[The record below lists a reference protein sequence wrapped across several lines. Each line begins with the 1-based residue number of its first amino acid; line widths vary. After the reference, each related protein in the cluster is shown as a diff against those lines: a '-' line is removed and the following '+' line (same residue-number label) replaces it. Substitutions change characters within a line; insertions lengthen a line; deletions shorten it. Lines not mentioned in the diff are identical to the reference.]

1 MHARILLGVS
11 RSRGQEKVLGET
23 KGSLLKGLPDFPPH
37 TPTLEVQGKVVG
49 SKGSSALPTSS

>member
-23 KGSLLKGLPDFPPH
+23 KGSLLKGLPDFPPYPFGCLSLKH
-37 TPTLEVQGKVVG
+37 AGMKTTNG
-49 SKGSSALPTSS
+49 